1 MIRQPPRS
9 TRTDTL
15 IPYPSLCRSAAL
27 RIHLGV
33 GRDLARKGVGARLQ
47 RPERRRIGGKA
58 GVDRKLIVIVRVI
71 GRRTDREATR
81 RAVLETLID
90 RQDDA
95 LAGGAQLALGHDAG
109 AVGFG
114 AGIVA
119 SIPGKDILDG

>member
-71 GRRTDREATR
+71 GRRIDREAAR

-90 RQDDA
+90 RQDDE
-95 LAGGAQLALGHDAG
+95 LAGAAQLALGQDAG
-109 AVGFG
+109 EDRKRT
-114 AGIVA
+114 
-119 SIPGKDILDG
+119 SLNSSH